1 MAGMVKRADF
11 LENEVVDLT
20 EEIKLVSPTD
30 TPLTTLLMGRGQV
43 VPANDI
49 TVTWR
54 EKELNSDKGTL
65 KLEGSEAGEA
75 ITSSRKTLSNVCQI
89 IEKVTQVSGTARSLN
104 PKGIG
109 DVFNSEVQDRLV
121 ETKRDM
127 EWYFLN
133 GTKALES
140 GSTPRQM
147 NGLVN
152 LVASGNVVETKG
164 ALTEEHFLDALQEMW
179 KHGAQGEYFSFVNA
193 NIKRMITFGELWLD
207 GDYVGECYK
216 AQAKVEFTKEE
227 IKQCGTFFTD
237 NKVVGCK
244 GTGSLTMH
252 KVNSRMAIKV
262 ANMVRNK
269 QDVRFTLISKL
280 ADPDA
285 YGAERVSITGV
296 QMDDLTLF
304 DWEAQKPLET
314 EAPFTFTGYE
324 YLDQIT
330 PQ

>member
-1 MAGMVKRADF
+1 MA
-11 LENEVVDLT
+11 
-20 EEIKLVSPTD
+20 
-30 TPLTTLLMGRGQV
+30 
-43 VPANDI
+43 
-49 TVTWR
+49 
-54 EKELNSDKGTL
+54 
-65 KLEGSEAGEA
+65 
-75 ITSSRKTLSNVCQI
+75 
-89 IEKVTQVSGTARSLN
+89 
-104 PKGIG
+104 
-109 DVFNSEVQDRLV
+109 V
-121 ETKRDM
+121 ETKRIC
-127 EWYFLN
+127 N
-133 GTKALES
+133 G
-140 GSTPRQM
+140 
-147 NGLVN
+147 
-152 LVASGNVVETKG
+152 
-164 ALTEEHFLDALQEMW
+164 
-179 KHGAQGEYFSFVNA
+179 
-193 NIKRMITFGELWLD
+193 TFGELWLD

-216 AQAKVEFTKEE
+216 AQAKVKFTKEE

-285 YGAERVSITGV
+285 YGAERISITGV